1 MKKNSINRRHFIK
14 KSAGLGLV
22 AGMGS
27 VFPFTAKSYSRI
39 WKANERINYGI
50 IGCGGMANAHMDA
63 LLDMRS
69 RDNIG
74 IAKVCDIYDKR
85 LQMAAEKTKGKPEKN
100 YQNLLS
106 DSDIDAIL
114 IATPEHWHFQMI
126 MESIDAGKHIYSEK
140 PMTHTIEQSKQVV
153 EKMKTAITKLQVGV
167 QGMSDDSYETAHRYI
182 LDGALGDVVMAHI
195 DYSRNYA
202 GDDFWA
208 YAVDPD
214 AKPGVNLD
222 WDAWLGPAPKVSWD
236 PLRYFQWRKYWDY
249 SGGIAT
255 DLFIHRISRIIKAV
269 GLSFPSRVVASGGLW
284 HYENTKGEIPDT
296 FNMMVDYPE
305 GMTTL
310 VVSSLANDTPI
321 RHLIRG
327 NNATLEFT
335 REGFTITPQEGSTQ
349 SVITG
354 TGEVLDQDHV
364 IKHVKSGAEDITLH
378 HRNLLNAI
386 RKGEALKCDQNFA
399 YYGVV
404 ACMMGVQS
412 FREKA
417 YLAWDA
423 ENEKVVKA

>member
-1 MKKNSINRRHFIK
+1 M
-14 KSAGLGLV
+14 
-22 AGMGS
+22 
-27 VFPFTAKSYSRI
+27 
-39 WKANERINYGI
+39 
-50 IGCGGMANAHMDA
+50 
-63 LLDMRS
+63 
-69 RDNIG
+69 
-74 IAKVCDIYDKR
+74 
-85 LQMAAEKTKGKPEKN
+85 
-100 YQNLLS
+100 
-106 DSDIDAIL
+106 

-126 MESIDAGKHIYSEK
+126 MEAIDAGKHIYSEK
-140 PMTHTIEQSKQVV
+140 PMTHTIDESKKIV
-153 EKMKTAITKLQVGV
+153 ERMESSKVKLQVGV
-167 QGMSDDSYETAHRYI
+167 QGMSDDSYETAHKYI
-182 LDGALGDVVMAHI
+182 QDGVLGDVVMAHI

-202 GDDFWA
+202 GEDFWA
-208 YAVDPD
+208 YSVDPD

-222 WDAWLGPAPKVSWD
+222 WEAWLGPAPQKPWD

-255 DLFIHRISRIIKAV
+255 DLFIHRISRIIKATGV
-269 GLSFPSRVVASGGLW
+269 SFPDRVVASGGLW

-327 NNATLEFT
+327 NKATLEFT
-335 REGFTITPQEGSTQ
+335 REGFTINPQEGTTQ

-354 TGEVLDQDHV
+354 TGEELEKQNV
-364 IKHVKSGAEDITLH
+364 IKHVKTGAEDITLH

-399 YYGVV
+399 FYGVV

-412 FREKA
+412 FRDKS
-417 YLAWDA
+417 YLHWDA
-423 ENEKVVKA
+423 KTGNVVRA